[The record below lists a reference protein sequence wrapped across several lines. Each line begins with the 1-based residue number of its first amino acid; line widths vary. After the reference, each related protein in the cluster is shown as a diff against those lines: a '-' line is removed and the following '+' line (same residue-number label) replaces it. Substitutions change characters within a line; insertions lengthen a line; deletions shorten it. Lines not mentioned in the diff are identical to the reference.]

1 MKPKAL
7 LIAAAFAAVL
17 LAGPGSLW
25 LAPGRLQQAPEVSFT
40 TLQGQRL
47 SMSSLRGRPVL
58 VNFWASTC
66 RVCLE
71 EMPQLVKLYREF
83 APRGLE
89 VIGIA
94 MAYDPPDHVVALSKA
109 RNIPYPIALDINS
122 KAARAFGDVGATPTS
137 FLIAPDGRVAHRKAG
152 ELDIHMVRQLI
163 AGMLTQ
169 SVAGAP
175 PTEVN

>member
-17 LAGPGSLW
+17 LAGLGSLW
-25 LAPGRLQQAPEVSFT
+25 LAPVRLQQAPEISFT
-40 TLQGQRL
+40 TLQGHSL
-47 SMSSLRGRPVL
+47 SMASLRGRPVL

-66 RVCLE
+66 QGCLE
-71 EMPQLVKLYREF
+71 EMPELVRLYKDF

-122 KAARAFGDVGATPTS
+122 KAARAFGDVGVTPTS
-137 FLIAPDGRVAHRKAG
+137 FLIAPDGRVVHRKTG
-152 ELDIHMVRQLI
+152 ELDIHAVRQLI
-163 AGMLTQ
+163 AGMLTP
-169 SVAGAP
+169 SVAGAQ
-175 PTEVN
+175 TTAVN

>member
-1 MKPKAL
+1 
-7 LIAAAFAAVL
+7 
-17 LAGPGSLW
+17 
-25 LAPGRLQQAPEVSFT
+25 
-40 TLQGQRL
+40 
-47 SMSSLRGRPVL
+47 
-58 VNFWASTC
+58 
-66 RVCLE
+66 
-71 EMPQLVKLYREF
+71 MPQLVKLYREF